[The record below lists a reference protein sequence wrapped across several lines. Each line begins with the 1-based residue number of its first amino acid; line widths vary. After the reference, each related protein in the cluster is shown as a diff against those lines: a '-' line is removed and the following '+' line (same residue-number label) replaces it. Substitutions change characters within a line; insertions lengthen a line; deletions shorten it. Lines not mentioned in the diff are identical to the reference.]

1 MIVDGL
7 LIAVSTLAV
16 GLGAAYVLRLLP
28 TIRLQLA
35 GLALLAVVLPL
46 GTVLAS
52 GWVMFD
58 MHADAKVLSISVAA
72 ACSAVFAALLLGH
85 WIVAPVERLRA
96 ASAELASGDLTS
108 RAPETG
114 PTELAQLGTSFNTMA
129 GSLESLFDARRQL
142 VAWASHDL
150 KTPLASMQAMIEAL
164 TDGIGTPD
172 EYLPALHQQVRLL
185 STIVD
190 DLFELARI
198 DAGALTLQ
206 LQDTDLHDL
215 ITSSLRGIEP
225 EARARQIRLEATI
238 DPDLG
243 SVQGAPEKI
252 ERVLSNLLGN
262 ALRHTPASGSITIA
276 AQPHGNL
283 TLVAVEDTGPGIRP
297 EDTSRIFDRFWRA
310 DRARSTTGSG
320 LGLAIA
326 KGLIDAQGG
335 TIWAETGQSGG
346 ARIAFTLVTS
356 PTVARGIAAVNDG
369 IPVASGSHNP

>member
-1 MIVDGL
+1 MILDG
-7 LIAVSTLAV
+7 IAIALATLAV
-16 GLGAAYVLRLLP
+16 GLIAALGLRLLP

-58 MHADAKVLSISVAA
+58 MHADAKILSVSAAA
-72 ACSAVFAALLLGH
+72 ACSAVLAALLLGH

-96 ASAELASGDLTS
+96 ASAELASGDLSS

-114 PTELAQLGTSFNTMA
+114 PAELAQLGTSFNTMA

-164 TDGIGTPD
+164 TDGIGGPD
-172 EYLPALHQQVRLL
+172 EYLPALHEQVRLL
-185 STIVD
+185 SAIVD

-198 DAGALTLQ
+198 DAGALTLR
-206 LQDTDLHDL
+206 LQDTDLREL
-215 ITSSLRGIEP
+215 IASSLRGIAP
-225 EARARQIRLEATI
+225 EARAKHIRLETEI

-243 SVQGAPEKI
+243 RVRGAPEKI
-252 ERVLSNLLGN
+252 ERVLSNLLAN
-262 ALRHTPASGSITIA
+262 ALRHTPDRGSITVA
-276 AQPHGNL
+276 AKPQGVL
-283 TLVAVEDTGPGIRP
+283 TLVAVEDTGPGISP
-297 EDTSRIFDRFWRA
+297 EDTSRVFDRFWRA
-310 DRARSTTGSG
+310 DKSRSTTGSG

-335 TIWAETGQSGG
+335 TIWAEERTSGG
-346 ARIAFTLVTS
+346 ARIAFTLITTS
-356 PTVARGIAAVNDG
+356 TG
-369 IPVASGSHNP
+369 

>member
-1 MIVDGL
+1 MILDGFLIAIVTLTVGL
-7 LIAVSTLAV
+7 LAALA
-16 GLGAAYVLRLLP
+16 LRLLP

-58 MHADAKVLSISVAA
+58 MHADVKVLSVSAAA

-185 STIVD
+185 SAIVD

-206 LQDTDLHDL
+206 LQDTDLHEL
-215 ITSSLRGIEP
+215 IASSLRGVEP
-225 EARARQIRLEATI
+225 EARAKQIRLETMI

-243 SVQGAPEKI
+243 QVRGAPEKI
-252 ERVLSNLLGN
+252 ERVLSNLLTN
-262 ALRHTPASGSITIA
+262 ALRHTPESGSITIA
-276 AQPHGNL
+276 AKPQGTQ
-283 TLVAVEDTGPGIRP
+283 TLVAVEDSGPGISP
-297 EDTSRIFDRFWRA
+297 DDTNRVFDRFWRA
-310 DRARSTTGSG
+310 DQSRTTTGSG

-335 TIWAETGQSGG
+335 TIWAEKRSTGG
-346 ARIAFTLVTS
+346 ARIAFTLTTT
-356 PTVARGIAAVNDG
+356 PTK
-369 IPVASGSHNP
+369 

>member
-1 MIVDGL
+1 VILDGV
-7 LIAVSTLAV
+7 LIALATLAV
-16 GLGAAYVLRLLP
+16 GLVAALALRLLP

-58 MHADAKVLSISVAA
+58 MHADVKVLAVSAAA

-85 WIVAPVERLRA
+85 WIVRPVERLRA
-96 ASAELASGDLTS
+96 ASAELASGDLSS

-164 TDGIGTPD
+164 TDGIGEAD

-185 STIVD
+185 SAIVD

-206 LQDTDLHDL
+206 LQDTDLHEL
-215 ITSSLRGIEP
+215 IASSLRGIEP
-225 EARARQIRLEATI
+225 EARARQIRLETEI
-238 DPDLG
+238 DPDLR
-243 SVQGAPEKI
+243 SVRGAPEKI
-252 ERVLSNLLGN
+252 ERVLSNLLAN
-262 ALRHTPASGSITIA
+262 ALRHTPESGSIRIA
-276 AQPHGNL
+276 ARPQGSQ

-297 EDTSRIFDRFWRA
+297 EDTSRVFDRFWRA

-335 TIWAETGQSGG
+335 TIWAETRSSGG
-346 ARIAFTLVTS
+346 ACIAFTLATTPS
-356 PTVARGIAAVNDG
+356 D
-369 IPVASGSHNP
+369 

>member
-1 MIVDGL
+1 
-7 LIAVSTLAV
+7 
-16 GLGAAYVLRLLP
+16 
-28 TIRLQLA
+28 
-35 GLALLAVVLPL
+35 
-46 GTVLAS
+46 
-52 GWVMFD
+52 
-58 MHADAKVLSISVAA
+58 MHADVKVLAVSVAA

-85 WIVAPVERLRA
+85 WIVTPVERLRA

-114 PTELAQLGTSFNTMA
+114 PAELSHLGTSFNSMA

-164 TDGIGTPD
+164 TDGVGRPE

-206 LQDTDLHDL
+206 LQDTDLHEL
-215 ITSSLRGIEP
+215 IASSLRGVEP
-225 EARARQIRLEATI
+225 EARAKRIRLETAI
-238 DPDLG
+238 HPDLG
-243 SVQGAPEKI
+243 QVRGAPEKI
-252 ERVLSNLLGN
+252 ERVLSNLLAN
-262 ALRHTPASGSITIA
+262 ALRHTPERGSITIA
-276 AQPHGNL
+276 AKTHGAH
-283 TLVAVEDTGPGIRP
+283 TLVAVEDTGPGISP
-297 EDTSRIFDRFWRA
+297 DDTNRVFDRFWRA
-310 DRARSTTGSG
+310 DRARTTPGSG

-335 TIWAETGQSGG
+335 TIWAEKRSTGG
-346 ARIAFTLVTS
+346 ARIAFTLAT
-356 PTVARGIAAVNDG
+356 TRT
-369 IPVASGSHNP
+369 